1 MIVYDITRR
10 STFDKV
16 KSWLEEAKV
25 NGHTN
30 LSFLLI
36 GNKCD
41 LSSERE
47 VTTEEAKNFAFSEGF
62 NFIETSA
69 RNSTNV
75 EKAFFELSLGVLQK
89 IRSGVLEV
97 DADGSYGVKM
107 RAANAPKKSV
117 DLNSSHVEKNES
129 SKDCC
134 VKSKNHIQ
142 INL

>member
-1 MIVYDITRR
+1 MYDISRR
-10 STFDKV
+10 SSFDKV
-16 KSWLEEAKV
+16 KSWLAEAKV
-25 NGHTN
+25 NGHSN

-41 LSSERE
+41 LSSDRE

-69 RNSTNV
+69 RNATNV

-89 IRSGVLEV
+89 IRNGVLEV
-97 DADGSYGVKM
+97 DADGSYGVKVKS
-107 RAANAPKKSV
+107 AAAPKKSV
-117 DLNSSHVEKNES
+117 DLNSSHVSKNDT

-134 VKSKNHIQ
+134 A
-142 INL
+142 